1 MTNVVLYFN
10 LFQQVDCGQ
19 KKLRTNIVQIIFIQC
34 RQMKYKISSNANRI
48 ALLEATALAFHTAIK
63 TQQTQNSVIGV

>member
-19 KKLRTNIVQIIFIQC
+19 KKLRTNIVQITFIQC
-34 RQMKYKISSNANRI
+34 RVMYKISSNANRI